1 MGILHWARDSV
12 ENAGVAGGGGRIEC
26 QENVI
31 FNDFS
36 RRRARAAAQNRPYI
50 LMGVNNRDKKR
61 PPPKREKKREEGGD
75 ECVLQPGELLIGCT
89 LLHGKIML
97 LSLMQVVHI

>member
-12 ENAGVAGGGGRIEC
+12 ENAGVGGGRIEC

-61 PPPKREKKREEGGD
+61 PPPKREKKREEMNVSCSQG
-75 ECVLQPGELLIGCT
+75 PSI
-89 LLHGKIML
+89 
-97 LSLMQVVHI
+97 